1 MSMSKKEKPATGFH
15 FTWDTAILNLLF
27 IVWVLA
33 SFTTDN
39 FLSSINVSQIFSNT
53 SEIMIIALP
62 VTFLIITGEIDLSI
76 ASTLALSSSVLGWTY
91 LHGAPIWLSIIIAI
105 ATGGLCGFINGFLVT
120 KTRLVALAVTIGT
133 LALYR
138 GIAAGILGTTT
149 VNEFPEGWTSFG
161 FDTFGTTFI
170 PKTLPLILVLAL
182 VFGLLLHRTPF
193 GRRTFAIGQS
203 PEAAKFAGVN
213 VDRHKMQLFIL
224 TGLMS
229 GLAGVVYTFRFSTA
243 QSDNGVGL
251 ELLVISACLLGGV
264 SIFGGIGTMWGVL
277 AGVLLAG
284 SVESWLTLSEV
295 NAQWR
300 TIVTGL
306 LLLISVTVPVLID
319 KVKRSQAKAAI
330 RA

>member
-1 MSMSKKEKPATGFH
+1 MSMSKKEKPSTGFH
-15 FTWDTAILNLLF
+15 FTWDIAILNLLF

-33 SFTTDN
+33 SLTTDN
-39 FLSSINVSQIFSNT
+39 FLSSTNVSQIFSNT
-53 SEIMIIALP
+53 SEIMIMALP

-76 ASTLALSSSVLGWTY
+76 ASTLALSSSILGWTY

-138 GIAAGILGTTT
+138 GSAAGILGTTT

-170 PKTLPLILVLAL
+170 PKTLPLIFVLTL
-182 VFGLLLHRTPF
+182 VFGVLLHRTPF

-203 PEAAKFAGVN
+203 PEAAKFAGIN
-213 VDRHKMQLFIL
+213 VERHKMQLFIL

-251 ELLVISACLLGGV
+251 ELLVISACLLGGI

-284 SVESWLTLSEV
+284 SVESWLTLSEI

-306 LLLISVTVPVLID
+306 LLLISVAVPVLID
-319 KVKRSQAKAAI
+319 KVKRSRAKAAI

>member
-1 MSMSKKEKPATGFH
+1 MSLSKKEKSSTGFH

-284 SVESWLTLSEV
+284 SVESWLTLSEI

-306 LLLISVTVPVLID
+306 LLLISVAVPVLID
-319 KVKRSQAKAAI
+319 KVKRSRAKAAI

>member
-1 MSMSKKEKPATGFH
+1 MSMSKKEKPSTGFH
-15 FTWDTAILNLLF
+15 FTWDIAILNLLF

-33 SFTTDN
+33 SLTTDN
-39 FLSSINVSQIFSNT
+39 FLSSTNVSQIFSNT
-53 SEIMIIALP
+53 SEIMIMALP

-76 ASTLALSSSVLGWTY
+76 ASTLALSSSILGWTY

-138 GIAAGILGTTT
+138 GSAAGILGTTT

-170 PKTLPLILVLAL
+170 PKTLPLILVLTL
-182 VFGLLLHRTPF
+182 VFGVLLHRTPF

-203 PEAAKFAGVN
+203 PEAAKFAGIN
-213 VDRHKMQLFIL
+213 VERHKMQLFIL

-251 ELLVISACLLGGV
+251 ELLVISACLLGGI

-284 SVESWLTLSEV
+284 SVESWLTLSEI

-306 LLLISVTVPVLID
+306 LLLISVAVPVLID
-319 KVKRSQAKAAI
+319 KVKRSRAKAAI

>member
-1 MSMSKKEKPATGFH
+1 MSLSKKEKSATGFH

-284 SVESWLTLSEV
+284 SVESWLTLSEI

-306 LLLISVTVPVLID
+306 LLLISVAAPVLID